1 MPLPLIV
8 PPMPPAPEL
17 AEVVLVST
25 AAWPDR
31 LAEAPVA
38 DFFYSPP
45 AATQLDS
52 DGSIYLA
59 EAELLRPL
67 AQAATPASEPFLE
80 TPARDSGSVTPEAEA
95 GDALEQNAP
104 EGQVNGIDQPDDA
117 ADPPPPDEDAADEDA
132 ADEDAAD
139 EDSTDEDSTDEDS
152 TDEDSTD
159 EDSTDEAP
167 SVLLR
172 ADRQEFEPLRQIVT
186 ATGDVLIQFGTGQIA
201 ADRMW
206 VNLANRRL
214 RAEGNVF
221 FNRNNQTIEGTAAT
235 YNLLQGAGAVA
246 NGRGELELS
255 TIEDDFS
262 DPFAGS
268 GRGDGRPLD
277 YRLQNQASISQA
289 TSTGRVAAG
298 TGDPTTLLSGQS
310 DQGVQRLRFES
321 AQISFDADGWY
332 AEELRATN
340 DPFSPPELEFRADDV
355 RLTPLNEEEDE
366 LVFSRPRLVF
376 DQWLTIPILRRRY
389 ILKRGQLPPDAFNPL
404 PTGIGI
410 DGRDRD
416 GLFIEGNI
424 PLRTSGPWSISVAPQ
439 FLVSRWLGSS
449 EYNIG
454 DPANFGLAGSVSGP
468 LGPRTSVTG
477 TLSLSGL
484 DLANLNN
491 RLRASFRG
499 QHRLGT
505 HRLNLEYSYRDRLFN
520 GSLGFQ
526 DVQSSLGVLIESPNI
541 SLGTTGLI
549 LNYQA
554 SGQYVT
560 ANTDRTDLLSP
571 GVGFGLTN
579 LYRFQGS
586 AGLSRNFLLWQGQ
599 AQPATET
606 EGLRYSDQP
615 VVPALGLGVG
625 LRGVVTYYTSSD
637 LQESL
642 TGSIGLSGQVGR
654 LQRNLF
660 DYTQFNIGVTR
671 NIIGGDTSPF
681 LFDRTVDQTVLS
693 GGITQQIYGPFL
705 AGFQTVINLD
715 TGRTIDTTLIFEYR
729 RRAYGLLFSYSP
741 QQETGFLGFR
751 ISSFDWGGRTTPFD
765 SDPATPSDVRVR

>member
-17 AEVVLVST
+17 AEIVLVST
-25 AAWPDR
+25 ADVLYWQADAPD
-31 LAEAPVA
+31 P
-38 DFFYSPP
+38 DFFYSQP
-45 AATQLDS
+45 ASPDLDG
-52 DGSIYLA
+52 DGNIYLA
-59 EAELLRPL
+59 GAELLRPL
-67 AQAATPASEPFLE
+67 AQATTPASEPFL
-80 TPARDSGSVTPEAEA
+80 GTPEPPASDIAPPDVEAE
-95 GDALEQNAP
+95 DAP
-104 EGQVNGIDQPDDA
+104 EVMPPEVMSPEVMSPEVMSPEVMSPEGNHGANQPDDA
-117 ADPPPPDEDAADEDA
+117 ANSPSTG
-132 ADEDAAD
+132 
-139 EDSTDEDSTDEDS
+139 EDSTGEAVPDEPPSMEF
-152 TDEDSTD
+152 
-159 EDSTDEAP
+159 

-206 VNLANRRL
+206 VNLANRHL

-221 FNRNNQTIEGTAAT
+221 FNRNNQTLEGTAAT
-235 YNLLQGAGAVA
+235 YNLLQGSGAVA
-246 NGRGELELS
+246 DGRGELELS

-262 DPFAGS
+262 DPFVGPS
-268 GRGDGRPLD
+268 DGRPLD

-289 TSTGRVAAG
+289 TSTGRVALG
-298 TGDPTTLLSGQS
+298 TSDPSALLA
-310 DQGVQRLRFES
+310 DQTSEAVQRVRFES

-366 LVFSRPRLVF
+366 LVFSRPRLVLN
-376 DQWLTIPILRRRY
+376 QWLTIPILRRRY
-389 ILKRGQLPPDAFNPL
+389 VLKRGQLPPDAFNPL

-416 GLFIEGNI
+416 GLFIERDFSLG
-424 PLRTSGPWSISVAPQ
+424 LDGPWNISVAPQ

-449 EYNIG
+449 ESNIG
-454 DPANFGLAGSVSGP
+454 DPANFGLFGRVSGP

-477 TLSLSGL
+477 TLNLSGL
-484 DLANLNN
+484 DLANLSN

-499 QHRLGT
+499 QHLLGT

-541 SLGTTGLI
+541 SLGNTGLN
-549 LNYQA
+549 LTYQA

-560 ANTDRTDLLSP
+560 ANTDQSDLLSSGT
-571 GVGFGLTN
+571 GVGLTS
-579 LYRFQGS
+579 LYRFQGAIALNRS
-586 AGLSRNFLLWQGQ
+586 FLLWQGQ
-599 AQPATET
+599 ADPAADN
-606 EGLRYSDQP
+606 EGLRYSDRP
-615 VVPALGLGVG
+615 LVPTLALGVG
-625 LRGVVTYYTSSD
+625 IRGVTTYYTSND

-642 TGSIGLSGQVGR
+642 EGGISLAGQVGR

-660 DYTQFNIGVTR
+660 DYTQFNIGFTR
-671 NIIGGDTSPF
+671 NFIGGDTSPF
-681 LFDRTVDQTVLS
+681 LFDRIVDQSVLS
-693 GGITQQIYGPFL
+693 GGIIQQIYGPFL
-705 AGFQTVINLD
+705 AGFQTSINVD
-715 TGRTIDTTLIFEYR
+715 TGRTIDTNLIFEYR

-751 ISSFDWGGRTTPFD
+751 ISSFDWSGRTTPFD
-765 SDPATPSDVRVR
+765 SDPATPNGVRVQ